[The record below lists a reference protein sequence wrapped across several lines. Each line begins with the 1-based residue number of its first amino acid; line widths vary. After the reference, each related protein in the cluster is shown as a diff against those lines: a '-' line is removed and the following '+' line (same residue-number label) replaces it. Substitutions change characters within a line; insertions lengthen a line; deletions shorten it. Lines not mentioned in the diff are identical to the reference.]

1 MATRSTI
8 SIELDDGV
16 IKQVYCHWDGYL
28 AHNGKLLLAHYT
40 DPIVAE
46 ELITVGSISSLRETT
61 GEQHS
66 FDERYEDTDA
76 RSKWTTFYGRDR
88 GEEDAGYHMFKNFDD
103 YVANHQYEEYEYI
116 LRNDGLWY
124 VAAGNEVYVLL
135 ADAIAEELRISHL
148 EEEDA

>member
-28 AHNGKLLLAHYT
+28 AHNGKLLLEHYA

-66 FDERYEDTDA
+66 FDERYDATDA

-103 YVANHQYEEYEYI
+103 YVVNHQYEEYEYI

-135 ADAIAEELRISHL
+135 TDAIAEELRISHL

>member
-28 AHNGKLLLAHYT
+28 ANNGKLLLAHYT

-46 ELITVGSISSLRETT
+46 ELITQGSISSLRETT
-61 GEQHS
+61 GEQHDFNER
-66 FDERYEDTDA
+66 FDDTDA

-88 GEEDAGYHMFKNFDD
+88 GEEDSGYLMWTNFND
-103 YVANHQYEEYEYI
+103 YRANHQYEEFEYI

-124 VAAGNEVYVLL
+124 VCMNGEDYILL
-135 ADAIAEELRISHL
+135 SDAIAEELRISHL

>member
-8 SIELDDGV
+8 AVELDDGV

-28 AHNGKLLLAHYT
+28 TNNGRILLENYT

-46 ELITVGSISSLRETT
+46 ELVTLGSISSLRETA

-66 FDERYEDTDA
+66 FDERYDATDA

-88 GEEDAGYHMFKNFDD
+88 GEEDTGYHMFKNFAD
-103 YVANHQYEEYEYI
+103 YAANHQYEEYEYI

-124 VAAGNEVYVLL
+124 VACGDEKYVLL
-135 ADAIAEELRISHL
+135 TDAIAEQLRMSHL

>member
-8 SIELDDGV
+8 AVELDDGV

-28 AHNGKLLLAHYT
+28 AHNGKLLLEHYT

-46 ELITVGSISSLRETT
+46 ELVTIGSISSLRETA

-66 FDERYEDTDA
+66 FDDRYDATDA
-76 RSKWTTFYGRDR
+76 RSKWTTYYGRDR
-88 GEEDAGYHMFKNFDD
+88 GEEDSGYHMFKNFED
-103 YVANHQYEEYEYI
+103 YAANHQYEEYEYI

-124 VAAGNEVYVLL
+124 VACGDEKYGLL
-135 ADAIAEELRISHL
+135 TDAMADMLRERYL
-148 EEEDA
+148 EDEDA

>member
-8 SIELDDGV
+8 AVELDDGV

-28 AHNGKLLLAHYT
+28 AHNGKLLLEHYT

-46 ELITVGSISSLRETT
+46 ELVTIGSISSLRETA

-66 FDERYEDTDA
+66 FDDRYDATDA
-76 RSKWTTFYGRDR
+76 RSKWTTYYGRDR
-88 GEEDAGYHMFKNFDD
+88 GEEDSGYHMFKNFED
-103 YVANHQYEEYEYI
+103 YAANHQYEEYEYI

-124 VAAGNEVYVLL
+124 VSCGDEKYSLL
-135 ADAIAEELRISHL
+135 TDAMADMLRERYL
-148 EEEDA
+148 EDEDA

>member
-8 SIELDDGV
+8 AVELDDGV

-28 AHNGKLLLAHYT
+28 TNNGRILLEHYA

-46 ELITVGSISSLRETT
+46 ELVTLGSISSLRETV

-66 FDERYEDTDA
+66 FDERYDATDA
-76 RSKWTTFYGRDR
+76 RSKWTVFYGRDR
-88 GEEDAGYHMFKNFDD
+88 GEDDTGYHMFKNFED
-103 YVANHQYEEYEYI
+103 YAANHQYEEYEYI

-124 VAAGNEVYVLL
+124 VAAGNEVYTLL
-135 ADAIAEELRISHL
+135 TDAMAEQLRMSHL